1 MRRVK
6 CTLYVYCHGLS
17 KASAPLRVSYNKLN
31 PSHRGRGRGRGRPG
45 CGVEGWRRPQTSGL
59 SPGHQAGH
67 RPPCTAHQSPWTFGL
82 MLFRRLDCERRKTQF
97 SVDSAGAYRWAGEQD
112 GQAWVGGRLA
122 PAPQAQGLAPLS
134 PSPRRTPSLG
144 YLLVVRWRW
153 QLEPRVLSGSSLAR
167 PSKPFPSIA
176 QQELTGCHVATLTF
190 LDQSQAWVM
199 NLHPAGTLE

>member
-31 PSHRGRGRGRGRPG
+31 PSHCGRGRGRGRPG

-82 MLFRRLDCERRKTQF
+82 VLFRRLDCERRKTQF

-112 GQAWVGGRLA
+112 SQAWVGGAACSSSSGPGPGSTLPLA
-122 PAPQAQGLAPLS
+122 PSDSIPGLPPGGQMAVAAGASGPLGVKPSRTEQAFPQHRPARAHWLSRGHIGLP
-134 PSPRRTPSLG
+134 
-144 YLLVVRWRW
+144 
-153 QLEPRVLSGSSLAR
+153 
-167 PSKPFPSIA
+167 
-176 QQELTGCHVATLTF
+176 
-190 LDQSQAWVM
+190 
-199 NLHPAGTLE
+199 

>member
-1 MRRVK
+1 M
-6 CTLYVYCHGLS
+6 
-17 KASAPLRVSYNKLN
+17 
-31 PSHRGRGRGRGRPG
+31 GR
-45 CGVEGWRRPQTSGL
+45 
-59 SPGHQAGH
+59 
-67 RPPCTAHQSPWTFGL
+67 
-82 MLFRRLDCERRKTQF
+82 
-97 SVDSAGAYRWAGEQD
+97 
-112 GQAWVGGRLA
+112 GRLA

-199 NLHPAGTLE
+199 NLHPAGTLGWEGALPGGKLGYGAQETREWVLSSWNRYRLWSLAKGLRFTVAGGGSEAGTLGAPLCTPHHGFLASVGNCHPVVTSDGLPMPPGASPGW